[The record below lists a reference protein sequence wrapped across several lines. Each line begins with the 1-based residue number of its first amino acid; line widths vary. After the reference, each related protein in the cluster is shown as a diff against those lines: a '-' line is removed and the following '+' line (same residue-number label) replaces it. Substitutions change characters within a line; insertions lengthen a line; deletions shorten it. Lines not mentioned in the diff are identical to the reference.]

1 LEKIMASMHQNE
13 MDRIIREHFA
23 GEAAQDTGRVLAT
36 LTADAEHDVVGL
48 PSGRGSQYI
57 RDFYD
62 AMYRQLQQESV
73 TPLRRYYGEDFAVDE
88 VLYTARA
95 DGAMFG
101 APGRRGRVSVRML
114 HVLEFRDGRISRE
127 NVWIDWAAGKAQ
139 LLEPA

>member
-1 LEKIMASMHQNE
+1 MASMRHEE
-13 MDRIIREHFA
+13 MDRVIREHFA
-23 GEAAQDTGRVLAT
+23 GEAAQDTERVLGT

-48 PSGRGSQYI
+48 PSGQGAEYI
-57 RDFYD
+57 RHFYD
-62 AMYRQLQQESV
+62 GLYKILQQENV

-88 VLYTARA
+88 VLYTAQT

-101 APGRRGRVSVRML
+101 AAGRRGRISVRML

-139 LLEPA
+139 LLATPN